1 MADNRHLEAG
11 FFAVVLLIA
20 IAAVFYIL
28 KPFFGVL
35 VIAATL
41 AVIFRPIY
49 LFILK
54 ILKNKELI
62 AAFLTV
68 IIVLLAVLMPLA
80 FLGYK
85 IFNEA
90 TNLYVSLASG
100 RFNDAS
106 AALWDSLK
114 RINDKFN
121 IGITQINTI
130 DYLKQAA
137 SWFIQNLGS
146 IFTGVTETFVSI
158 FLGLLGFFYLL
169 KDGGKLK
176 NNLISFLPLSA
187 HHSEEIYSRMES
199 AVNSVIRGAIVIA
212 IIQGITAGIGFM
224 IFGVP
229 NAVFWGALT
238 CFAALVPT
246 IGTALVVF
254 PAAAY
259 LLLHGAMWSGLG
271 LIIWGLLVAGL
282 IDNFLSPQLTKKGVG
297 AHPFLV
303 LLSVLGG
310 ITVMGPIG
318 FLAGPLI
325 LSFLVALLGIY
336 PELVK
341 KEA

>member
-90 TNLYVSLASG
+90 TNLYV
-100 RFNDAS
+100 
-106 AALWDSLK
+106 
-114 RINDKFN
+114 
-121 IGITQINTI
+121 
-130 DYLKQAA
+130 
-137 SWFIQNLGS
+137 
-146 IFTGVTETFVSI
+146 
-158 FLGLLGFFYLL
+158 
-169 KDGGKLK
+169 
-176 NNLISFLPLSA
+176 ISFLPLSA